1 MLICL
6 GLLKYGHSFNLYIL
20 EYCDKMDT
28 IKREQYYFYLFKTS
42 FPRGETCSPSEETSS
57 SPRGTSFPRG
67 ETCSPSEE
75 TSSSPRGTSYSILSI
90 AGSPLGKPDETK
102 LKISKAMQELPC
114 GDKHPMFGKIL
125 WINKREDESC

>member
-28 IKREQYYFYLFKTS
+28 IKREQYYFYLFK
-42 FPRGETCSPSEETSS
+42 P
-57 SPRGTSFPRG
+57 SFPRG